1 MINSLECGDLSPL
14 SNVSELL
21 GKSGDKSPHS
31 KELSY
36 PHAIH
41 IRGEA
46 SLIKRSSN
54 FFTAFLTLS
63 RRVSGVILS
72 AIQARTSVPGAG
84 TSFIEGGARSMS
96 LRILMI

>member
-1 MINSLECGDLSPL
+1 MINSLGCGDLSPL

-36 PHAIH
+36 PRAIH

-46 SLIKRSSN
+46 QHEDWGYLEPDII
-54 FFTAFLTLS
+54 
-63 RRVSGVILS
+63 V
-72 AIQARTSVPGAG
+72 ARNKHFIH
-84 TSFIEGGARSMS
+84 SFVVF
-96 LRILMI
+96 